1 MKNILFI
8 MGDQHRFDC
17 IGAYGNKVVKTPY
30 LDSLANDGVRYDEH
44 YTTYPVCTPS
54 RYSILSGLYTHQH
67 LGWSNHC
74 TLASGLSTF
83 PKVLKSNG
91 YRTAAI
97 GKMHF
102 TPTYLDVGFDKMLL
116 CEQDGE
122 GRYEDDYHKYLK
134 EQGLVDKNDIIDQR
148 HEFRLKA
155 EKEYWDTCGAITS
168 NLEEKHHSTTWITDR
183 ALEELENWGEGKN
196 MMLVSYVK
204 PHHPFDPPAPYDTL
218 YDPEKIE
225 ILPGYTEEV
234 PEVDYEHSTGYF
246 NHKNLTKDKL
256 KKITAYYYGSITHM
270 DYHIGR
276 IIGELKAKG
285 LYEDTLIVYTSDHGE
300 YLGFHHMLLKA
311 NYMYDPLAKVPLIIK
326 YPNHEHQG
334 HVNEH
339 ISCNIDLAP
348 TFLKQAGCKVPG
360 SMKGLDLKDQTAG
373 REMTICEG
381 FRADMCDG
389 VLERYY
395 EYMVRSKNYKL
406 IISKNFKHYRFFDL
420 INDPYELNDVA
431 GDETYQVEID
441 RHKAFL
447 AQTMTFDALSPIY
460 VNEDEKTFIEE
471 KRTNEKE
478 RTEVE
483 TYFKAKVSYEKE
495 GELN

>member
-17 IGAYGNKVVKTPY
+17 IGAYGNKVLKTPN
-30 LDSLANDGVRYDEH
+30 LDQLAQDGVLYKEH

-74 TLASGLSTF
+74 TLADGFDTF
-83 PKVLKSNG
+83 PKVLKRNG

-102 TPTYLDVGFDKMLL
+102 TPTYLNVGFDKMLL
-116 CEQDGE
+116 CEQDGD
-122 GRYEDDYHKYLK
+122 GRYDDDYHKYLK
-134 EQGLVDKNDIIDQR
+134 EQGLVDENDIVDQR

-155 EKEYWDTCGAITS
+155 TKEYWDSCGALKS
-168 NLEEKHHSTTWITDR
+168 NLDEQHHSTTWITDR
-183 ALEELENWGEGKN
+183 ALEELESWGEGNN
-196 MMLVSYVK
+196 MMMVSYVK

-218 YDPEKIE
+218 YNPEEIE
-225 ILPGYTEEV
+225 LLPGYTEEIS
-234 PEVDYEHSTGYF
+234 EEDYEHSTGYF
-246 NHKNLTKDKL
+246 NHKNLTEEKL
-256 KKITAYYYGSITHM
+256 KRVTAYYYGSITHM
-270 DYHIGR
+270 DHHIGR
-276 IIGELKAKG
+276 IIKALKDKG

-326 YPNHEHQG
+326 YPNNAYKGQS
-334 HVNEH
+334 NEH

-348 TFLKQAGCKVPG
+348 TLIRQAGCKVPMA
-360 SMKGLDLKDQTAG
+360 MKGIDLGDQSAG

-381 FRADMCDG
+381 FRADMCNG

-406 IISKNFKHYRFFDL
+406 IISKDFNHYKFFDL
-420 INDPYELNDVA
+420 VNDPYEFNNVA
-431 GDETYQVEID
+431 GEEKYKQEIA

-447 AQTMTFDALSPIY
+447 AQTMTFDAISPVY
-460 VNEDEKTFIEE
+460 VNEDEKTCSPEKKTNLIERE
-471 KRTNEKE
+471 
-478 RTEVE
+478 EVA
-483 TYFKAKVSYEKE
+483 TYFKERIPYES
-495 GELN
+495 GDC